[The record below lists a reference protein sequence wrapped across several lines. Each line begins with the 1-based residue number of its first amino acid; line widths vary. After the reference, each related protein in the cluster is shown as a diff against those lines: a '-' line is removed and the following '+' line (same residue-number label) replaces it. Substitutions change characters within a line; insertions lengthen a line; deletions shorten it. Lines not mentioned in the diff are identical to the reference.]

1 MSNIRDRLR
10 RTPSHRIPHPRAMLP
25 GVQDDRV
32 SLSLHPYTS
41 LFLFG
46 GVVVM
51 SPGFFNTA

>member
-10 RTPSHRIPHPRAMLP
+10 RTLSHRIPHLRAMLP

-46 GVVVM
+46 GVM
-51 SPGFFNTA
+51 L

>member
-10 RTPSHRIPHPRAMLP
+10 RTLSRIPHPRAMLP

-41 LFLFG
+41 LFLFR
-46 GVVVM
+46 GVV
-51 SPGFFNTA
+51 T